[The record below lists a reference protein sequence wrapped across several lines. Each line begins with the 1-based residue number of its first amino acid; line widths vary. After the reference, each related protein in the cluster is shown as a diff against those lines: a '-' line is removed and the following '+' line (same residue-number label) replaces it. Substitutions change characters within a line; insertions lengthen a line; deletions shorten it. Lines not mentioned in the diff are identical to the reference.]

1 MPKQIFVIMRKY
13 ISFFILGFI
22 CSFGIFAQQETV
34 QKRVTP
40 VLQTAPAPVVFSDDT
55 LFYID
60 VRQVSSTPK
69 ERAEDISERLEKIFD
84 EDLYRKNGIATITD
98 GPYVDVI
105 CGDLIIMSLSD
116 EDALSKGVSNQE
128 LADQYI
134 AVIDEAFKEAYK
146 ERSLLTILTRIGL
159 VLLVLTGIWLMI
171 MLIQRGHKYVERKI
185 EENSHKWLRDF
196 SYKGYMLIT
205 AQQAMNLINWAL
217 KLLKWVIIILL
228 IYLLLPLLF
237 SIFPFTR
244 GWASTLFGLVWSPFK
259 KMVIAVWR
267 YLPKLF
273 TIIVICFVFK
283 YLIRFVKYFFKE
295 IESERLKIGNFHSDW
310 AIPTFNIVRVLL
322 YVFMFVLIFPN
333 LPGSESPIF
342 RGVSVFLGLLVSLGS
357 STAIGNI
364 VAGFVITY
372 MRPFKIGDRIKFGD
386 VTGDVMEKN
395 LLVTRLRTIYN
406 EEITIPNSS
415 ILSGNTTNFSAM
427 AKTEG
432 LVLSVTISVDY
443 KYHWQDIHEA
453 LLEAASRTSKVLKDK
468 KPGVLQTALND
479 FYVSYTLCV
488 YTHETNSFNPI
499 YSELYQHILDVCKE
513 RDIEIVSPHLFTL
526 KQDEPPKGKK

>member
-1 MPKQIFVIMRKY
+1 MRKY

-205 AQQAMNLINWAL
+205 AQQAMNLINWVL

-310 AIPTFNIVRVLL
+310 AIPTFNIVR
-322 YVFMFVLIFPN
+322 YCFMF
-333 LPGSESPIF
+333 SC
-342 RGVSVFLGLLVSLGS
+342 
-357 STAIGNI
+357 
-364 VAGFVITY
+364 
-372 MRPFKIGDRIKFGD
+372 
-386 VTGDVMEKN
+386 
-395 LLVTRLRTIYN
+395 
-406 EEITIPNSS
+406 
-415 ILSGNTTNFSAM
+415 LS
-427 AKTEG
+427 
-432 LVLSVTISVDY
+432 
-443 KYHWQDIHEA
+443 
-453 LLEAASRTSKVLKDK
+453 
-468 KPGVLQTALND
+468 
-479 FYVSYTLCV
+479 
-488 YTHETNSFNPI
+488 
-499 YSELYQHILDVCKE
+499 
-513 RDIEIVSPHLFTL
+513 
-526 KQDEPPKGKK
+526 

>member
-1 MPKQIFVIMRKY
+1 
-13 ISFFILGFI
+13 
-22 CSFGIFAQQETV
+22 
-34 QKRVTP
+34 
-40 VLQTAPAPVVFSDDT
+40 
-55 LFYID
+55 
-60 VRQVSSTPK
+60 
-69 ERAEDISERLEKIFD
+69 
-84 EDLYRKNGIATITD
+84 
-98 GPYVDVI
+98 
-105 CGDLIIMSLSD
+105 
-116 EDALSKGVSNQE
+116 
-128 LADQYI
+128 
-134 AVIDEAFKEAYK
+134 
-146 ERSLLTILTRIGL
+146 
-159 VLLVLTGIWLMI
+159 
-171 MLIQRGHKYVERKI
+171 
-185 EENSHKWLRDF
+185 
-196 SYKGYMLIT
+196 
-205 AQQAMNLINWAL
+205 MNLINWVL

-432 LVLSVTISVDY
+432 LVLSVTVSVDY

>member
-1 MPKQIFVIMRKY
+1 MKKY
-13 ISFFILGFI
+13 ILLFIL
-22 CSFGIFAQQETV
+22 SFVCIFSIFAQQEV
-34 QKRVTP
+34 AQNKAIP
-40 VLQTAPAPVVFSDDT
+40 VLQSAPAPVVFSDDT
-55 LFYID
+55 LFYIN
-60 VRQVSSTPK
+60 VRQISLTPE
-69 ERAEDISERLEKIFD
+69 ERAENISERLEKIFD
-84 EDLYRKNGIATITD
+84 EDLYQKNGIVTSMNGA
-98 GPYVDVI
+98 YVDVA
-105 CGDLIIMSLSD
+105 CGDLIIMSLSE
-116 EDALSKGVSNQE
+116 EDALSKGISNQE
-128 LADQYI
+128 LAEQYI
-134 AVIDEAFKEAYK
+134 AVIDKAFKKAYEEK
-146 ERSLLTILTRIGL
+146 SLLTMLIRIGL

-196 SYKGYMLIT
+196 SYKGYTLIT
-205 AQQAMNLINWAL
+205 AKQAMTLISWAL
-217 KLLKWVIIILL
+217 KLVKWVIIILL

-244 GWASTLFGLVWSPFK
+244 GWASTLFNLIWSPFK
-259 KMVIAVWR
+259 KMAISVWR

-273 TIIVICFVFK
+273 TIIVIYFVFR

-295 IESERLKIGNFHSDW
+295 IESERLKIGNFHPDW
-310 AIPTFNIVRVLL
+310 AIPTFNIVRLLL
-322 YVFMFVLIFPN
+322 YVFMFVMIFPN
-333 LPGSESPIF
+333 LPGSDSPIF

-357 STAIGNI
+357 STAIGNM

-427 AKTEG
+427 AKTQG
-432 LVLSVTISVDY
+432 LVLSVTVSIDY
-443 KYHWQDIHEA
+443 KYHWQDVHEA

-488 YTHETNSFNPI
+488 YTHETNNFNPI
-499 YSELYQHILDVCKE
+499 YSELNRHILDVCKE
-513 RDIEIVSPHLFTL
+513 RNIEIVSPHLFSL
-526 KQDEPPKGKK
+526 KQDESSKNKK